1 MMGLVAQRP
10 SLRPEWTGTP
20 PAATSLPPSRGSS
33 RRGALIALAVVIG
46 WIVLVVGGLALFGLV
61 AGDPYGRTY
70 VERRA
75 DGYYLGVRNCEP
87 TAISSVE
94 VSLYDEEASTPPPPI
109 WTTSTTS
116 DGLRTLKLFD
126 ENPGFKTQ
134 ALQPSY
140 PATTYVILANPASA
154 YSYLTTDLTTLGLGQ
169 LDYGGPK
176 TVTREAYEQLSNS
189 KFGCG

>member
-1 MMGLVAQRP
+1 MAQRP

-20 PAATSLPPSRGSS
+20 PSATSPPPSSS
-33 RRGALIALAVVIG
+33 TRRSALLALAVVLG
-46 WIVLVVGGLALFGLV
+46 WIVLVVGGLALFGQV
-61 AGDPYGRTY
+61 AGEPYGRTY

-75 DGYYLGVRNCEP
+75 DGYHLGVRNCEP

-94 VSLYDEEASTPPPPI
+94 VSLYDEESSTPPPPI

-134 ALQPSY
+134 AVRPSY

-154 YSYLTTDLTTLGLGQ
+154 YSYLTTDLSALKLGQ
-169 LDYGGPK
+169 VDYGGPR
-176 TVTREAYEQLSNS
+176 TVTLEAYERLSNS

>member
-1 MMGLVAQRP
+1 MISVVAQRP
-10 SLRPEWTGTP
+10 SLHPEWSRTP
-20 PAATSLPPSRGSS
+20 APAASLTSSRSR
-33 RRGALIALAVVIG
+33 RRGALIALAVVLG

-94 VSLYDEEASTPPPPI
+94 VSLYDEDASTPPPPI

-116 DGLRTLKLFD
+116 DGLRTLRLFD

-134 ALQPSY
+134 AIQPPY
-140 PATTYVILANPASA
+140 TATTYVILANPASA
-154 YSYLTTDLTTLGLGQ
+154 PSYLTTDLTTLGLGQ
-169 LDYGGPK
+169 VDFGGPK
-176 TVTREAYEQLSNS
+176 TVTLEAYERLPNS